1 VINLNKKRKL
11 ASALLL
17 AWLLTFL
24 ALIKGV
30 SSLGKVSYVTAI
42 FPYFVIIALIIR
54 GATLDGAMIGVEFY
68 ILRVDWDK
76 LLTPQMWID
85 ATTQVMQSLNL
96 LFILWFV

>member
-1 VINLNKKRKL
+1 MQRILKNLVQTFFYFRKVAL
-11 ASALLL
+11 ALLL

-54 GATLDGAMIGVEFY
+54 GVTLDGAMVGIEYY

-76 LLTPQMWID
+76 FLTAQMWID
-85 ATTQVMQSLNL
+85 ATTQVIQTP
-96 LFILWFV
+96 V